1 MSLEKEL
8 CRVVDH
14 LGATDPVT
22 ATDLR
27 RFASKMSE
35 LLFPA
40 DKPKEEPAAKS
51 AVKKAVKNPGNK

>member
-27 RFASKMSE
+27 RFAGKMSE

-40 DKPKEEPAAKS
+40 DELKEEPAVKS
-51 AVKKAVKNPGNK
+51 AVKKDVKKAAKK